1 MRLFAISDLHREFFS
16 PENKPVDVLSY
27 SSLSSAA
34 DVIILAGDIDR
45 GTAGVTWAGQEAER
59 LDRPVLY
66 VPGNHEFYG
75 YDHDALRGAL
85 RAEAARWPGLYL
97 LDNDAAIIQGVR
109 FLGTTLWT
117 DYRAWRQDVWL
128 NQEVARQG
136 LSDHRLIARGH
147 RLFSPHDALALHET
161 ARRFLETELARPVAA
176 PQQLSFRVHKPQ
188 AAPEACEARKF
199 GAPRE
204 NRFTG
209 PTVVITHHGPS
220 LLCRHPL
227 YPDGPLSAAFYSD
240 LSGLL
245 LEYAPALWVFGHTHA
260 PLDTRVGATRLY
272 SNPVGYPGETIQD
285 SRIKSE
291 MLTV

>member
-1 MRLFAISDLHREFFS
+1 MRLFAVSDLHREFFS

-27 SSLSSAA
+27 SSPPSAA

-45 GTAGVTWAGQEAER
+45 GIAGITWAGQEAER
-59 LDRPVLY
+59 LGRPVLY

-75 YDHDALRGAL
+75 YDHDALRVAL

-97 LDNDAAIIQGVR
+97 LDNDTAIVHGVR

-117 DYRAWRQDVWL
+117 DYQAWRQGAWH

-136 LSDHRLIARGH
+136 LNDHRLIARGD
-147 RLFSPHDALALHET
+147 RPFSPQDALALHET
-161 ARRFLETELARPVAA
+161 ARRFLETELARPFA
-176 PQQLSFRVHKPQ
+176 
-188 AAPEACEARKF
+188 
-199 GAPRE
+199 
-204 NRFTG
+204 G

-227 YPDGPLSAAFYSD
+227 YSDGPLSAAFYSD
-240 LSGLL
+240 LSSLI
-245 LEYAPALWVFGHTHA
+245 LEYAPAFWVFGHTHA

-272 SNPVGYPGETIQD
+272 SNPVGYPGETIVLWD
-285 SRIKSE
+285 SRNKYE
-291 MLTV
+291 VLTV

>member
-27 SSLSSAA
+27 SSLPSAA

-59 LDRPVLY
+59 LGRPVLY

-75 YDHDALRGAL
+75 YDHDALRVAL
-85 RAEAARWPGLYL
+85 RAEAACWPGLYL
-97 LDNDAAIIQGVR
+97 LDNDAVIIQGVR

-117 DYRAWRQDVWL
+117 DYRAWQQDVWL

-147 RLFSPHDALALHET
+147 RLFSPQDALALHET

-176 PQQLSFRVHKPQ
+176 PRQLSF
-188 AAPEACEARKF
+188 A
-199 GAPRE
+199 
-204 NRFTG
+204 G
-209 PTVVITHHGPS
+209 PTVVVTHHGPS

-240 LSGLL
+240 LSSLI
-245 LEYAPALWVFGHTHA
+245 LEHAPALWVFGHTHA
-260 PLDTRVGATRLY
+260 PLDTRMGVTRLY
-272 SNPVGYPGETIQD
+272 SNPVGYPGETIPA
-285 SRIKSE
+285 SPHKAE
-291 MLTV
+291 LLAL